1 MKERRDAG
9 CSLDSLM
16 TSAVLDIVAEENA
29 AFLALN
35 IDGVELSQRVWR
47 RVQRYASWEKH
58 RPLRQKCLTAAR
70 RAAVILLAAGL
81 LFTGVAMSFPTV
93 RAAVWE
99 TLVSWYEDYIAVWF
113 DDEEDTP
120 DSIEEEILPTLPA
133 GWKIE
138 KVMSIQFANIY
149 KIISTHGEKVEYH
162 QMVKEYGEIW
172 LDNEECSVEIILL
185 NDQYNAYLCTYSDGS
200 IQVAWGNHYGF
211 LLRSDDVSVEVLI
224 ELAENINEKQK
235 K

>member
-35 IDGVELSQRVWR
+35 IDGVELSQRVWK

-138 KVMSIQFANIY
+138 KIVSTNILNMFEIVTADGQQIKY
-149 KIISTHGEKVEYH
+149 QQMLNEYSE
-162 QMVKEYGEIW
+162 VW
-172 LDNEECSVEIILL
+172 LDNEECDVQNILL
-185 NDQYNAYLCTYSDGS
+185 NDKYEAYVCTYFNGTC
-200 IQVAWGNHYGF
+200 QVAWSNRYGF

-224 ELAENINEKQK
+224 ELAENINEEQK